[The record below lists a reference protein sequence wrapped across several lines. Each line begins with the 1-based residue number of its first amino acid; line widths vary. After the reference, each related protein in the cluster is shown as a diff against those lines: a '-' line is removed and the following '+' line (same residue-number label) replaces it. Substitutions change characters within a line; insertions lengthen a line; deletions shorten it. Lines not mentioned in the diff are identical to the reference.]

1 LEAEYSPPR
10 VLTPRQSK
18 ALVQQDVITTL
29 SPPQSPAATVAT
41 RSKQKIKDAEVDQ
54 ICSIGMTIETEIKEA
69 EHVTMKSRNFDEV
82 SSNIDFV
89 VQSSNIEVL
98 DMKPKIMLVSSSPPI
113 PFHKQQLATPRLN
126 IANDDKTEAAVL
138 PQLSKDD
145 INSNRSDTKTFE
157 GVLRMF
163 FVCYIAAVAFFFF
176 IMCRSLFHQ
185 HANTHGVAPDVPL
198 TGEIQVATV
207 ATIDTNKLGFLQA
220 IWHFNLQH
228 LLPLNAVKEILSD
241 NKHILDTIGQ
251 ELSKMIHD
259 NTALI

>member
-1 LEAEYSPPR
+1 
-10 VLTPRQSK
+10 
-18 ALVQQDVITTL
+18 
-29 SPPQSPAATVAT
+29 
-41 RSKQKIKDAEVDQ
+41 
-54 ICSIGMTIETEIKEA
+54 
-69 EHVTMKSRNFDEV
+69 
-82 SSNIDFV
+82 
-89 VQSSNIEVL
+89 
-98 DMKPKIMLVSSSPPI
+98 
-113 PFHKQQLATPRLN
+113 LN

-145 INSNRSDTKTFE
+145 INSNRSDTKK
-157 GVLRMF
+157 VLRMF

-176 IMCRSLFHQ
+176 IMLCRSLFHQ